1 MALRYVT
8 VDVFTDTRFGGN
20 QLSVVLDAGGL
31 GDDLMQDIASEFS
44 YAETT
49 FVRPP
54 ADAAHTAEVRIFTPK
69 AEVPFAGHPN
79 VGTAFALARIGE
91 VFGKPIG
98 ESVLF
103 EEKAGLVP
111 VEIHREGSSGGSEP
125 VGARLTSPQAF
136 EIGDPVG
143 AEVVAACCG
152 IASTD
157 LAVNIHEPCIAS
169 TGLPWVFARAK
180 STEVVARAR
189 PDAGAFAE
197 HLPASVAVGI
207 ELYIPAAATAPDGA
221 EIVARVFAPEFG
233 VPEDAATGSANVTLG
248 GLLAALDPASDT
260 DLVTT
265 ISQGVEMGRPS
276 LLVAEAD
283 KADGTVT
290 ATRIGGRC
298 VPVMEGTLSVD

>member
-1 MALRYVT
+1 MAISYVT

-31 GDDLMQDIASEFS
+31 DDTLMQAIASEFS

-54 ADAAHTAEVRIFTPK
+54 ADPAHTAEVRIFTPK
-69 AEVPFAGHPN
+69 LELPFAGHPN
-79 VGTAFALARIGE
+79 VGTTYALARIGE
-91 VFGKPIG
+91 VFGTPIG

-111 VEIHREGSSGGSEP
+111 VELHREGGQP
-125 VGARLTSPQAF
+125 VGARLTSPQGF
-136 EIGDPVG
+136 ELGDPVR
-143 AEVVAACCG
+143 ADVIAACCG
-152 IASTD
+152 IAAADIATR
-157 LAVNIHEPCIAS
+157 VHEPCM
-169 TGLPWVFARAK
+169 
-180 STEVVARAR
+180 
-189 PDAGAFAE
+189 
-197 HLPASVAVGI
+197 ASVAIGI
-207 ELYIPAAATAPDGA
+207 ELYAPAGGTAPGGA
-221 EIVARVFAPEFG
+221 EYTARVFAPEFG
-233 VPEDAATGSANVTLG
+233 VPEDAATGSANVTLV
-248 GLLAALDPASDT
+248 GLLAALDSAADAA
-260 DLVTT
+260 LVTT

-298 VPVMEGTLSVD
+298 VPVMAGTLALD